1 MKKRTKIKT
10 KTQPVVIRN
19 YRDTLFR
26 MLYRNKKRLLS
37 LFNAVNGTHYDN
49 PDDLTITT
57 LEGVLYLGMKND
69 VSCIIDMMMQ
79 LYEHQSTVNPN
90 MPLRNLFYVS
100 DLLQKYIY
108 EEGLDIYSRKQIKI
122 PTPKFVVF
130 YNGDEEQPERK
141 EIRLSKAFSAN
152 TGETNMELVVLQ
164 ININKGQNEELKAAC
179 KTLQEYAEFTERA
192 REHRKEMELE
202 DAIRTTIDECIRDG
216 ILKDFLLKNKAEV
229 YHMCLYEFDVELH
242 ERVLREEE
250 REEGRIEGRRE
261 GRREGRSEG
270 IREGRIEGRSEG
282 IREGRLEGQLEGQR
296 EERIFAKQVFK
307 AFMSGKTPEAIAEEL
322 NVPVEEVKNL
332 VD

>member
-250 REEGRIEGRRE
+250 REEGRIEG
-261 GRREGRSEG
+261 
-270 IREGRIEGRSEG
+270 
-282 IREGRLEGQLEGQR
+282 IREGRLEGQR
-296 EERIFAKQVFK
+296 EARIFAKQVFK
-307 AFMSGKTPEAIAEEL
+307 AFMSGKTPETIAEEL
-322 NVPVEEVKNL
+322 NVSVEEVKNL

>member
-1 MKKRTKIKT
+1 MKKRTKSKT

-37 LFNAVNGTHYDN
+37 LFNAVNGTQYDN

-100 DLLQKYIY
+100 DLLQKYLY

-250 REEGRIEGRRE
+250 REEGRL
-261 GRREGRSEG
+261 
-270 IREGRIEGRSEG
+270 EG
-282 IREGRLEGQLEGQR
+282 IREGRLAGQQEGMQNGKK
-296 EERIFAKQVFK
+296 FAKQVFK
-307 AFMSGKTPEAIAEEL
+307 AFMSGKTPETIAEEL
-322 NVPVEEVKNL
+322 NVPLEEVKNL

>member
-1 MKKRTKIKT
+1 
-10 KTQPVVIRN
+10 
-19 YRDTLFR
+19 

-37 LFNAVNGTHYDN
+37 LFNAVNGTQYDN

-108 EEGLDIYSRKQIKI
+108 EEGIDIYSRKQIKI

-192 REHRKEMELE
+192 REHRQEMELE

-250 REEGRIEGRRE
+250 REEGRL
-261 GRREGRSEG
+261 
-270 IREGRIEGRSEG
+270 EG
-282 IREGRLEGQLEGQR
+282 IREGRLAGQQEGMQNGKK
-296 EERIFAKQVFK
+296 FAKQVFK
-307 AFMSGKTPEAIAEEL
+307 AFMSGKTPETIAEEL
-322 NVPVEEVKNL
+322 NVPLEEVKNL

>member
-1 MKKRTKIKT
+1 
-10 KTQPVVIRN
+10 
-19 YRDTLFR
+19 

-100 DLLQKYIY
+100 DLLQKYLY

-250 REEGRIEGRRE
+250 REEGRLEGRR
-261 GRREGRSEG
+261 
-270 IREGRIEGRSEG
+270 EG
-282 IREGRLEGQLEGQR
+282 IREGRLAGQR
-296 EERIFAKQVFK
+296 EGMQNGKKFAKQVFK
-307 AFMSGKTPEAIAEEL
+307 AFMSGKTPETIAEEL

>member
-1 MKKRTKIKT
+1 MKKRTKTKT

-37 LFNAVNGTHYDN
+37 LFNAVNGTQYDN

-90 MPLRNLFYVS
+90 MPLQNLFYVS

-108 EEGLDIYSRKQIKI
+108 EEGIDIYSRKQIKI

-141 EIRLSKAFSAN
+141 EIHLSKAFSAN

-250 REEGRIEGRRE
+250 REEGRL
-261 GRREGRSEG
+261 
-270 IREGRIEGRSEG
+270 EG
-282 IREGRLEGQLEGQR
+282 IREGRLAGQQEGMQNGKK
-296 EERIFAKQVFK
+296 FAKQVFK
-307 AFMSGKTPEAIAEEL
+307 AFMSGKTPETIAEEL
-322 NVPVEEVKNL
+322 NVPLEEVKNL

>member
-1 MKKRTKIKT
+1 MKKRTKTKT
-10 KTQPVVIRN
+10 KTQPAVIRN

-37 LFNAVNGTHYDN
+37 LFNAVNGTQYDN

-250 REEGRIEGRRE
+250 REEGRL
-261 GRREGRSEG
+261 
-270 IREGRIEGRSEG
+270 EG
-282 IREGRLEGQLEGQR
+282 IREGRLAGQQEGMQNGKK
-296 EERIFAKQVFK
+296 FAKQVFK
-307 AFMSGKTPEAIAEEL
+307 AFMSGKTPETIAEEL
-322 NVPVEEVKNL
+322 NVPLEEVKNL

>member
-1 MKKRTKIKT
+1 MKKRTKTKT

-26 MLYRNKKRLLS
+26 MLYRNKVRLLS

-100 DLLQKYIY
+100 DLLQKYIC
-108 EEGLDIYSRKQIKI
+108 EEGLDIYARKQIKI

-202 DAIRTTIDECIRDG
+202 DAIRTTIYECIRDG

-250 REEGRIEGRRE
+250 REEGRL
-261 GRREGRSEG
+261 
-270 IREGRIEGRSEG
+270 EG
-282 IREGRLEGQLEGQR
+282 IREGRLAGQQEGMQNGKK
-296 EERIFAKQVFK
+296 FAKQVFK
-307 AFMSGKTPEAIAEEL
+307 AFMSGKTPETIAEEL
-322 NVPVEEVKNL
+322 NVPLEEVKNL

>member
-1 MKKRTKIKT
+1 MKKRTKSKT

-37 LFNAVNGTHYDN
+37 LFNAVNGTQYDN

-250 REEGRIEGRRE
+250 REEGRL
-261 GRREGRSEG
+261 
-270 IREGRIEGRSEG
+270 EG
-282 IREGRLEGQLEGQR
+282 IREGRLAGQQEGMQNGKK
-296 EERIFAKQVFK
+296 FAKQVFK
-307 AFMSGKTPEAIAEEL
+307 AFMSGKTSETIAEEL
-322 NVPVEEVKNL
+322 NVPLEEVKNL

>member
-1 MKKRTKIKT
+1 MKKRTKSKT

-26 MLYRNKKRLLS
+26 MLYRDKKRLLS

-250 REEGRIEGRRE
+250 REEGRL
-261 GRREGRSEG
+261 EGRSEG
-270 IREGRIEGRSEG
+270 IREGR
-282 IREGRLEGQLEGQR
+282 LEGQR

-307 AFMSGKTPEAIAEEL
+307 AFLSGKTPEAIAEEL

>member
-1 MKKRTKIKT
+1 MKKRTKNKT

-37 LFNAVNGTHYDN
+37 LFNAVNGTQYDN

-79 LYEHQSTVNPN
+79 LDEHQSTVNPN

-152 TGETNMELVVLQ
+152 TGETNMDLVVLQ

-250 REEGRIEGRRE
+250 REEGR
-261 GRREGRSEG
+261 
-270 IREGRIEGRSEG
+270 
-282 IREGRLEGQLEGQR
+282 LEGQR

-307 AFMSGKTPEAIAEEL
+307 AFLSGKTPEAIAEEL

>member
-1 MKKRTKIKT
+1 MKKKTKIKK

-57 LEGVLYLGMKND
+57 LDGVLYLGMKND

-261 GRREGRSEG
+261 G
-270 IREGRIEGRSEG
+270 
-282 IREGRLEGQLEGQR
+282 IREGRLVGQREGQR
-296 EERIFAKQVFK
+296 EGMQNGKKIAKQVFK
-307 AFMSGKTPEAIAEEL
+307 AFMIGKEPEVIAKEL
-322 NVPVEEVKNL
+322 NIPLEEVKDL
-332 VD
+332 VE

>member
-1 MKKRTKIKT
+1 MKKRTKTKT

-26 MLYRNKKRLLS
+26 MLYRNKVRLLS

-108 EEGLDIYSRKQIKI
+108 EEGIDIYSRKQIKI

-202 DAIRTTIDECIRDG
+202 DAIQTTIDECIRDG

-250 REEGRIEGRRE
+250 REEGRL
-261 GRREGRSEG
+261 
-270 IREGRIEGRSEG
+270 EG
-282 IREGRLEGQLEGQR
+282 IREGRLAGQQEGMQNGKK
-296 EERIFAKQVFK
+296 FAKQVFK
-307 AFMSGKTPEAIAEEL
+307 AFMSGKTPETIAEEL
-322 NVPVEEVKNL
+322 NVPLEEVKNL

>member
-141 EIRLSKAFSAN
+141 EIRLSNAFSAN

-250 REEGRIEGRRE
+250 REEGRL
-261 GRREGRSEG
+261 
-270 IREGRIEGRSEG
+270 EG
-282 IREGRLEGQLEGQR
+282 IREGRLAGQQEGMQNGKK
-296 EERIFAKQVFK
+296 FAKQVFK
-307 AFMSGKTPEAIAEEL
+307 AFMSGKTPETIAEEL
-322 NVPVEEVKNL
+322 NVPLEEVKNL

>member
-1 MKKRTKIKT
+1 MKKRTKSKT

-37 LFNAVNGTHYDN
+37 LFNAVNGTQYDN
-49 PDDLTITT
+49 PDDLTSTT

-270 IREGRIEGRSEG
+270 IREGR
-282 IREGRLEGQLEGQR
+282 LEGQR

-307 AFMSGKTPEAIAEEL
+307 AFLSGKTPEAIAEEL

>member
-1 MKKRTKIKT
+1 MKKRTKTKT

-26 MLYRNKKRLLS
+26 MLYRNKVRLLS

-216 ILKDFLLKNKAEV
+216 IFKDFLLKNKAEV

-261 GRREGRSEG
+261 G
-270 IREGRIEGRSEG
+270 IREGR
-282 IREGRLEGQLEGQR
+282 LEGQR

-307 AFMSGKTPEAIAEEL
+307 AFLSGKTPEAIAEEL

>member
-1 MKKRTKIKT
+1 MKKRTKTKT

-37 LFNAVNGTHYDN
+37 LFNAVNGTQYDN

-90 MPLRNLFYVS
+90 MPLQNLFYVS

-108 EEGLDIYSRKQIKI
+108 EEGIDIYSRKQIKI

-250 REEGRIEGRRE
+250 REEGRL
-261 GRREGRSEG
+261 
-270 IREGRIEGRSEG
+270 EG
-282 IREGRLEGQLEGQR
+282 IREGRLAGQQEGMQNGKK
-296 EERIFAKQVFK
+296 FAKQVFK
-307 AFMSGKTPEAIAEEL
+307 AFMSGKTPETIAEEL
-322 NVPVEEVKNL
+322 NVPLEEVKNL

>member
-250 REEGRIEGRRE
+250 REEGRLEGRRE

-270 IREGRIEGRSEG
+270 IREGR
-282 IREGRLEGQLEGQR
+282 LEGQR

-322 NVPVEEVKNL
+322 NVSVEEVKNL

>member
-1 MKKRTKIKT
+1 MKKRTKT

-26 MLYRNKKRLLS
+26 MLYRNKVRLLS

-202 DAIRTTIDECIRDG
+202 DAIRTTIDECVGDG

-250 REEGRIEGRRE
+250 REEGRL
-261 GRREGRSEG
+261 
-270 IREGRIEGRSEG
+270 EG
-282 IREGRLEGQLEGQR
+282 IREGRLAGQQEGMQNGKKY
-296 EERIFAKQVFK
+296 AKQVFK
-307 AFMSGKTPEAIAEEL
+307 AFMSGKTPETIAEEL
-322 NVPVEEVKNL
+322 NVPLEEVKNL

>member
-37 LFNAVNGTHYDN
+37 LFNAVNRTHYDN

-250 REEGRIEGRRE
+250 REEGRL
-261 GRREGRSEG
+261 EGRSEG
-270 IREGRIEGRSEG
+270 IREGR
-282 IREGRLEGQLEGQR
+282 LEGQR

-307 AFMSGKTPEAIAEEL
+307 AFMSGKTPETIAEEL

>member
-1 MKKRTKIKT
+1 M
-10 KTQPVVIRN
+10 VIRN

-250 REEGRIEGRRE
+250 REEGRL
-261 GRREGRSEG
+261 
-270 IREGRIEGRSEG
+270 EG
-282 IREGRLEGQLEGQR
+282 IREGRLAGQQEGMQNGKK
-296 EERIFAKQVFK
+296 FAKQVFK
-307 AFMSGKTPEAIAEEL
+307 AFLSGKTPEAIAEEL

>member
-1 MKKRTKIKT
+1 MKKRTKTKT

-37 LFNAVNGTHYDN
+37 LFNAVNGTQYDN

-108 EEGLDIYSRKQIKI
+108 EEGIDIYSRKQIKI

-164 ININKGQNEELKAAC
+164 ININKGQNEELKAAWQHALHGRFPQSILLTGP
-179 KTLQEYAEFTERA
+179 K
-192 REHRKEMELE
+192 
-202 DAIRTTIDECIRDG
+202 G
-216 ILKDFLLKNKAEV
+216 IGKLTAA
-229 YHMCLYEFDVELH
+229 
-242 ERVLREEE
+242 RVLMANGIKAVLWEQPVPTPVLSYTVRAMGLGWGIVITASHNPKQYNGYKVYDE
-250 REEGRIEGRRE
+250 RGVQVIPEQAELIMKEIETVEFFQAKMLPLEEG
-261 GRREGRSEG
+261 
-270 IREGRIEGRSEG
+270 
-282 IREGRLEGQLEGQR
+282 
-296 EERIFAKQVFK
+296 
-307 AFMSGKTPEAIAEEL
+307 EARTARGH
-322 NVPVEEVKNL
+322 P
-332 VD
+332 

>member
-1 MKKRTKIKT
+1 MKKRTKTKT

-26 MLYRNKKRLLS
+26 MLYRNKVRLLS

-108 EEGLDIYSRKQIKI
+108 EEGIDIYSRKQIKI

-250 REEGRIEGRRE
+250 REEGRL
-261 GRREGRSEG
+261 
-270 IREGRIEGRSEG
+270 EG
-282 IREGRLEGQLEGQR
+282 IREGRLAGQQEGMQNGKK
-296 EERIFAKQVFK
+296 FAKQVFK
-307 AFMSGKTPEAIAEEL
+307 AFMSGKTPETIAEEL
-322 NVPVEEVKNL
+322 NVPLEEVKNL

>member
-1 MKKRTKIKT
+1 MKKRTKTKT

-108 EEGLDIYSRKQIKI
+108 EEGIDIYSRKQIKI

-141 EIRLSKAFSAN
+141 EIRLSKTFSAN

-250 REEGRIEGRRE
+250 REEGRL
-261 GRREGRSEG
+261 
-270 IREGRIEGRSEG
+270 EG
-282 IREGRLEGQLEGQR
+282 IREGRLAGQQEGMQNGKK
-296 EERIFAKQVFK
+296 FAKQVFK
-307 AFMSGKTPEAIAEEL
+307 AFMSGKTPETIAEEL
-322 NVPVEEVKNL
+322 NVPLEEVKNL

>member
-1 MKKRTKIKT
+1 MKKRTKTKT

-250 REEGRIEGRRE
+250 REEGR
-261 GRREGRSEG
+261 
-270 IREGRIEGRSEG
+270 
-282 IREGRLEGQLEGQR
+282 REGRLAGQR
-296 EERIFAKQVFK
+296 EGMQNGKKFAKQVFK
-307 AFMSGKTPEAIAEEL
+307 AFLSGKTPETIAEEL
-322 NVPVEEVKNL
+322 NVPLEEVKNL

>member
-1 MKKRTKIKT
+1 MKKRTKTKT

-37 LFNAVNGTHYDN
+37 LFNAVNGTQYDN

-108 EEGLDIYSRKQIKI
+108 EEGIDIYSRKQIKI

-141 EIRLSKAFSAN
+141 EILLSKAFSAN

-202 DAIRTTIDECIRDG
+202 DAIRSTIDECIRDG

-250 REEGRIEGRRE
+250 REEGRL
-261 GRREGRSEG
+261 
-270 IREGRIEGRSEG
+270 EG
-282 IREGRLEGQLEGQR
+282 IREGRLAGQQEGMQNGKK
-296 EERIFAKQVFK
+296 FAKQVFK
-307 AFMSGKTPEAIAEEL
+307 AFMSGKTPETIAEEL
-322 NVPVEEVKNL
+322 NVPLEEVKNL

>member
-26 MLYRNKKRLLS
+26 MLYRDKKRLLS

-141 EIRLSKAFSAN
+141 EIRLSNAFSAN

-202 DAIRTTIDECIRDG
+202 DAIRTMIDECIRDG

-270 IREGRIEGRSEG
+270 IREGR
-282 IREGRLEGQLEGQR
+282 LEGQR
-296 EERIFAKQVFK
+296 EARIFAKQVFK

-322 NVPVEEVKNL
+322 NVSVEEVKNL